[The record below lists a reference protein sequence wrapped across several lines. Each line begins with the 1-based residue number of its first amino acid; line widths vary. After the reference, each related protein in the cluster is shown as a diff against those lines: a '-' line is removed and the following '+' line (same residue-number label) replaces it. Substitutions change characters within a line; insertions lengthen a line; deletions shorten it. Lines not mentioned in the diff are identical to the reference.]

1 MDLRDLVH
9 RRRPARVRR
18 ARRRRAALRRCGKVF
33 VVRAIAHGDCCCGR
47 TVGSLG
53 AIAVIE
59 LMRCLRSLRSGRV
72 VVSPQSRRKHG
83 AITAQSRRN
92 GVITAYPLVRGL
104 VRVMHRFN
112 QPGKP

>member
-1 MDLRDLVH
+1 MDLRDLIH

-18 ARRRRAALRRCGKVF
+18 ARRRRAALCRCGEVF
-33 VVRAIAHGDCCCGR
+33 VVRAIAYGDCCCGR

-72 VVSPQSRRKHG
+72 VDSPQSRCNHG
-83 AITAQSRRN
+83 AITAQTRHN
-92 GVITAYPLVRGL
+92 HGATA
-104 VRVMHRFN
+104 
-112 QPGKP
+112 